1 MKRHLL
7 QILIGF
13 LILCGTAQAQ
23 DYQFTQFY
31 AAPLYLNPAFSGS
44 ASWSRANVLYRA
56 QWPAAAAKFTTMYAS
71 FDQNI
76 PSIRS
81 GAGFMVS
88 RDVAGS
94 ARLSNT
100 MVMGTYAYRLNIN
113 RKMAF
118 RAGAGVG
125 YSWLSLDGNALTLRE
140 NIDNQ
145 TGNISNNASAL
156 VSFENRRY
164 FDVVA
169 GGLLYTD
176 KLWLG
181 TSVRHINQ
189 PDMTLVTGGE
199 QKLPMY
205 LSVHGGYQIPLFP
218 GMKYKKGAG
227 TRPSFVSPAFHFK
240 SQANFMQLDI
250 GAYYYYDFLTFGAW
264 YRGIP
269 MSKKETV
276 TITNHDAFS
285 ILAGYR
291 WKGLSIAY
299 SYDITISPLS
309 TLNTGGAHE
318 ISLIYEFEFQFNPIK
333 GRPPKDQRL
342 IPCPKF

>member
-1 MKRHLL
+1 MRKYLVLALL
-7 QILIGF
+7 VSILGVSN
-13 LILCGTAQAQ
+13 LRAQ

-31 AAPLYLNPAFSGS
+31 AAPLYLNPAFAGS
-44 ASWSRANVLYRA
+44 SNFARANVLYRM
-56 QWPAAAAKFTTMYAS
+56 QWPSAAARFTTMYAS

-76 PSIRS
+76 PQIRS
-81 GAGFMVS
+81 GAGIQIS

-94 ARLSNT
+94 AALANT
-100 MVMGTYAYRLNIN
+100 QIMGMYSYRLDIN

-125 YSWLSLDGNALTLRE
+125 YSFLNIDGNALTLRE

-145 TGNISNNASAL
+145 TGAISNTATAL
-156 VSFENRRY
+156 VNFENRRY

-169 GGLLYTD
+169 GGLLYTE
-176 KLWLG
+176 KAWLG
-181 TSVRHINQ
+181 LSTRHINT
-189 PDMTLVTGGE
+189 PEMSVVTGGS
-199 QKLPMY
+199 QKLPVY
-205 LSVHGGYQIPLFP
+205 WSLHGGYQFHLWKGQQF
-218 GMKYKKGAG
+218 MKGADL
-227 TRPSFVSPAFHFK
+227 RPSFISPAFHLK
-240 SQANFMQLDI
+240 RQSNFMQLDL

-269 MSKKETV
+269 VTQKETV

-299 SYDITISPLS
+299 SYDITISPLA
-309 TLNTGGAHE
+309 TINTGGAHE
-318 ISLIYEFEFQFNPIK
+318 ISLIYEFEYAFAPIK
-333 GRPPKDQRL
+333 GRPKKDQRL
-342 IPCPKF
+342 LPCPRF

>member
-1 MKRHLL
+1 MRRSLSH
-7 QILIGF
+7 IAF
-13 LILCGTAQAQ
+13 LILLISGISKAQ

-31 AAPLYLNPAFSGS
+31 AAPLYLNPAFAGS
-44 ASWSRANVLYRA
+44 SDWARANVLYRM

-76 PSIRS
+76 PQIRS
-81 GAGFMVS
+81 GAGLLVS
-88 RDVAGS
+88 RDVQGS
-94 ARLSNT
+94 ARLST
-100 MVMGTYAYRLNIN
+100 TSVMGQYAYRLNIN
-113 RKMAF
+113 RKWAF

-125 YSWLSLDGNALTLRE
+125 YSWLSIDGSALTLRE

-145 TGNISNNASAL
+145 TGSISNTAASL
-156 VSFENRRY
+156 VNFENRRF

-169 GGLLYTD
+169 GGLLYSS
-176 KLWLG
+176 KAWVG

-189 PDMTLVTGGE
+189 PDMTVVTGGA
-199 QKLPMY
+199 QKLPLY

-218 GMKYKKGAG
+218 GMQYRKGADV
-227 TRPSFVSPAFHFK
+227 RPSFISPAFHFK
-240 SQANFMQLDI
+240 KQAKFMQLDL

-269 MSKKETV
+269 VVKKETV

-318 ISLIYEFEFQFNPIK
+318 ISMIYEFEYAFNPIK

-342 IPCPKF
+342 IPCPRF